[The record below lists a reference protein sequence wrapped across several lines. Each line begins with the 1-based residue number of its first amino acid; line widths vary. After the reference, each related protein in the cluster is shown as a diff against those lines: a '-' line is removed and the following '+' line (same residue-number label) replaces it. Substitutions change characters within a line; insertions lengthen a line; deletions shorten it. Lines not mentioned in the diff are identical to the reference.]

1 MARKPLTL
9 RTAVIT
15 TAATAAGYAAGTF
28 AEAAAAHLGNSQPG
42 IGQLATAVT
51 ALWVLE
57 KLHTLIDPDDPTNP
71 R

>member
-1 MARKPLTL
+1 MARKPLSL

-15 TAATAAGYAAGTF
+15 AAATAAGSTAGTV
-28 AEAAAAHLGNSQPG
+28 AEAITVHLGQHQPG
-42 IGQLATAVT
+42 VGQLATAVT

-57 KLHTLIDPDDPTNP
+57 KLHTLIDPEDPSNP